1 MTRLEWYQLES
12 TRIGLELGT
21 VKITDF
27 AKYIRFSIY
36 TEYLKKHDKTT
47 AIQLAADECRCEQ
60 TTIYRAIDFFCNTM
74 QKDEH

>member
-27 AKYIRFSIY
+27 AKYIRYSIFQD
-36 TEYLKKHDKTT
+36 YLAKGYDKAT
-47 AIQLAADECRCEQ
+47 AIVLTSEEAKCD
-60 TTIYRAIDFFCNTM
+60 TTTVYRAIEFFAT
-74 QKDEH
+74 